1 MNILIVGCGR
11 LGSRLAEKLDRQ
23 GHDVAVVDRQ
33 QENLDRLEPDFS
45 GITFSGNPI
54 DLQVLRSAGI
64 ESCDAVA
71 ATTPDDNLNITVC
84 QIAKKI
90 FGIEN
95 AVARISDPAREEIFS
110 TLGLQCICHTNL
122 ACDALESALT
132 HPLDNKTL
140 TFGTRTLTFHR
151 VPVEK
156 RMIGVNLNMLTFED
170 RQLFAL
176 LRRDGTLILYREPCH
191 TVAEEGDSLIY
202 VRIAD

>member
-11 LGSRLAEKLDRQ
+11 LGSRLAETLDRH
-23 GHDVAVVDRQ
+23 GHDIAVVDRQ
-33 QENLDRLEPDFS
+33 EENFGRLSSEFS

-64 ESCDAVA
+64 ESCDALA

-110 TLGLQCICHTNL
+110 TLGLRCICHTNL

-132 HPLDNKTL
+132 HPVESKTL
-140 TFGTRTLTFHR
+140 TFGTHTLSFA
-151 VPVEK
+151 VIPAAK
-156 RMIGVNLNMLTFED
+156 RMIGVNLNMIRSDNQQIFG
-170 RQLFAL
+170 L
-176 LRRDGTLILYREPCH
+176 LRCNGSLILYQEPCH
-191 TVAEEGDSLIY
+191 TVVEEGDSLIY